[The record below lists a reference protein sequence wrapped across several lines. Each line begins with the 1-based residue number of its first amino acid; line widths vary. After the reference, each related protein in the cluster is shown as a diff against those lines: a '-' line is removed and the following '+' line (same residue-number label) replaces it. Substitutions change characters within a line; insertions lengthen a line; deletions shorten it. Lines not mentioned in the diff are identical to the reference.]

1 MRLVLS
7 NRCSPVAL
15 TARLFSLG
23 LAVLAS
29 GGCARQRVE
38 VARPS
43 KPSLTRCSNSAGR
56 YSIGYPSSWK
66 TNTGN
71 GVEPCRFFHPTPF
84 AVQPHSEEP
93 LVAISVKREPMTLDT
108 FVQGNMGSSYEVL
121 QQEQLTLAGRP
132 AVRLE
137 LRATSES
144 PLLPPGTREYLY
156 AIGDG
161 DSVIRASTLAVRG
174 LDYPGNKAVLDKM
187 VRTLAP
193 R

>member
-7 NRCSPVAL
+7 NRCSSRTL
-15 TARLFSLG
+15 ARLSTLC
-23 LAVLAS
+23 LALLVS

-38 VARPS
+38 ASRPPA
-43 KPSLTRCSNSAGR
+43 PSLTRCSNPAGR

-66 TNTGN
+66 ANTGN
-71 GVEPCRFFHPTPF
+71 GVEPCRFFHPTAF
-84 AVQPHSEEP
+84 EVQPHSEEP
-93 LVAISVKREPMTLDT
+93 LVAVSVKREPMSLDT
-108 FVQGNMGSSYEVL
+108 FVQGNTGASYEVL
-121 QQEQLTLAGRP
+121 QQERLTLAGRP

-156 AIGDG
+156 AIADG

-187 VRTLAP
+187 VRSLKP